1 MKILKKIIISVAI
14 VLVISQFFSP
24 DKNNGDIATV
34 AAFIAET
41 NPPEEVK
48 NILETTCFDCHSAK
62 TTYPWYN
69 AITPVNYWLN
79 EHIQDGKKHL
89 NFSKWNTYSLKKK
102 EHKMDELHEEV
113 EEGKMP
119 LNSYTWTHSEAK
131 LSPAQIAAVVTWGKK
146 VQADYK
152 QQISTK

>member
-89 NFSKWNTYSLKKK
+89 NFSKWNSYSLKKK
-102 EHKMDELHEEV
+102 EHKMDELYEEV
-113 EEGKMP
+113 EEGEMP

-131 LSPAQIAAVVTWGKK
+131 LSPTQIAAVVAWGKK

>member
-1 MKILKKIIISVAI
+1 MKILKKIIISVSI

-41 NPPEEVK
+41 NPPKDVK

-69 AITPVNYWLN
+69 SITPVNYWLD
-79 EHIQDGKKHL
+79 EHIRDG
-89 NFSKWNTYSLKKK
+89 
-102 EHKMDELHEEV
+102 
-113 EEGKMP
+113 
-119 LNSYTWTHSEAK
+119 
-131 LSPAQIAAVVTWGKK
+131 
-146 VQADYK
+146 
-152 QQISTK
+152 

>member
-1 MKILKKIIISVAI
+1 MKILKKIIISVSI

-41 NPPEEVK
+41 NPPKDVK

-113 EEGKMP
+113 EAGEMP
-119 LNSYTWTHSEAK
+119 LNSYTWTHSEAN

-146 VQADYK
+146 VQVDYK